1 MKLHALIWFA
11 RFKISFPSSASFE
24 KIHLTM
30 FGRHKQYVV
39 VRHPLTICWFTSRAI
54 LKVMRIG
61 LEGSE
66 FCKLSFS
73 YSMSSLQCLGGS
85 LEMHSHCP
93 NI

>member
-24 KIHLTM
+24 
-30 FGRHKQYVV
+30 HKQYVV